1 MQVVAMLANSESP
14 SDRKHSLH
22 NRVICYATIID
33 TKVTHVI
40 KRLNERTQTLNI
52 NALASSI
59 LAGGVESD
67 NEVAEYV
74 GDKEEQKE
82 ADNE

>member
-1 MQVVAMLANSESP
+1 M
-14 SDRKHSLH
+14 
-22 NRVICYATIID
+22 
-33 TKVTHVI
+33 I

>member
-1 MQVVAMLANSESP
+1 MQVVAILANSGSP
-14 SDRKHSLH
+14 SERKHSRH
-22 NRVICYATIID
+22 NRGVCYATIID

-67 NEVAEYV
+67 DEVAEFV
-74 GDKEEQKE
+74 GDEEEQKE
-82 ADNE
+82 ADDE